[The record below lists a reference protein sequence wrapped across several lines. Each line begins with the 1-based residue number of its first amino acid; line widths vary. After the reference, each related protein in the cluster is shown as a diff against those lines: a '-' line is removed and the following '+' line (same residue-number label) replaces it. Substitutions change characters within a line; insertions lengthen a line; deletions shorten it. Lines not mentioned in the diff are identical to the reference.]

1 VSVLQSEIDRIG
13 HAQPMRIVG
22 KVSAMRGLTI
32 LADDLPL
39 PAGSLVRI
47 GSDRREGHDSILGE
61 VVGFAET
68 RSIIMPLGQ
77 TSGVRPG
84 EPVEG
89 VQTHQTG
96 PVGRRLL
103 GRVINGL
110 GQPIDGL
117 GPISETVPGPLGP
130 DPIGPLQRGRITQP
144 LRTGVR
150 AFDLMTPLGR
160 GQRLGIFSG
169 PGVGKSTL
177 LGQIARGTNADVS
190 VIALIGERGREVR
203 EFVEESLG
211 PEGLARSVVVVA
223 TGDESP
229 LLRVRAAKLACAS
242 AEYFRDHGLDVLLMM
257 DSVTR
262 FAHAQRQIGLSVG
275 EPPASKGYTPSV
287 FAELGRLLER
297 AGNLSDAHAT
307 ATHKAG
313 SVTGLYTILVE
324 GDDTSEPISDAARGI
339 LDGHIILSRKL
350 AQKGHFPAI
359 DVLDSVSR
367 VAGDIAD
374 RAHLAARQQAVRLIA
389 AYREVEE
396 LVQIGAFARGADAV
410 ADTAIDYRQAFEGL
424 LQQGTG
430 EHAGFDEA
438 RSLLLRIATEAGE
451 AIRVHPAS
459 NTSPQSGAGNPGSL
473 GGGGGVAARAGG
485 SL

>member
-1 VSVLQSEIDRIG
+1 MTVLQAEIDRVG
-13 HAQPMRIVG
+13 HTQPMRVSG
-22 KVSAMRGLTI
+22 KVAAMRGLTI
-32 LADDLPL
+32 LVEDLPL

-47 GSDRREGHDSILGE
+47 GSDRREGHDSVLGE
-61 VVGFAET
+61 VVGFAEH
-68 RSIIMPLGQ
+68 RSIVMPLGQ
-77 TSGVRPG
+77 TSGIRPG

-89 VQTHQTG
+89 LQTHQTG

-117 GPISETVPGPLGP
+117 GPVRETSPQPLGP
-130 DPIGPLQRGRITQP
+130 DPIGPLQRGRISQP

-177 LGQIARGTNADVS
+177 LGQIARGTDADVN

-211 PEGLARSVVVVA
+211 AEGLARSVVVVA

-229 LLRVRAAKLACAS
+229 LLRVRAAKLACAA
-242 AEYFRDHGLDVLLMM
+242 AEHFRDRGLDVLLMM

-297 AGNLSDAHAT
+297 AGNLSDEHGSET
-307 ATHKAG
+307 RKPG

-324 GDDTSEPISDAARGI
+324 GDDTAEPISDAARGI

-367 VAGDIAD
+367 VAGDVTDA
-374 RAHLAARQQAVRLIA
+374 AHLAARRQAIRLIA

-396 LVQIGAFARGADAV
+396 LVQIGAYARGADPV
-410 ADTAIDYRQAFEGL
+410 ADTAIDYRQALEGV

-430 EHAGFDEA
+430 EQVEFDAA

-459 NTSPQSGAGNPGSL
+459 QGPAMNGAGRA
-473 GGGGGVAARAGG
+473 VAAQVGG
-485 SL
+485 DR